1 MTGCLL
7 LLIDYQPYIRDP
19 AVGNTRMQQTQNI
32 FDYHS
37 TTSSDAYVD
46 HVCYVYY
53 FSLPSSIN
61 EAWERVASLFELE
74 RCLLS
79 TD

>member
-7 LLIDYQPYIRDP
+7 LLIDYQLYIRDP

-46 HVCYVYY
+46 YVCYVYY
-53 FSLPSSIN
+53 FSLPSFIK
-61 EAWERVASLFELE
+61 EAWKRVASLFELE

-79 TD
+79 TS